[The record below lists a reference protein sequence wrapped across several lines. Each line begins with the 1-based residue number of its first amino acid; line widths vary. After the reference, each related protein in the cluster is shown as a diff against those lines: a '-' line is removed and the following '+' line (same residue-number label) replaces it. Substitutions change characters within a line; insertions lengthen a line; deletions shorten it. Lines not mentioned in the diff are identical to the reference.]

1 MTSPSASVNATPEMP
16 SLCPASVIT
25 GVLVSVE
32 DAFFARLEPSL
43 FPSAE
48 LSSAPEPCN
57 LAPQILSVVS
67 KEPEATNL
75 PSLCACAVSA
85 ARQSTLL
92 SWPLHAF
99 MFSTAFESMSHLYS
113 ITTWSCEHDANV
125 ASLASSSSDIQ
136 TTSLTGPEWPGMV
149 SSFSAPFEPLLN
161 MEIVLS

>member
-1 MTSPSASVNATPEMP
+1 MTSPSASVNATPEIP

-32 DAFFARLEPSL
+32 DAFLTRLEPSML
-43 FPSAE
+43 PSAE
-48 LSSAPEPCN
+48 LSSAPEPCSF
-57 LAPQILSVVS
+57 APQILSVVS

-75 PSLCACAVSA
+75 PSLCACASA

-99 MFSTAFESMSHLYS
+99 MFSTAFDSMSHLYS

-136 TTSLTGPEWPGMV
+136 T
-149 SSFSAPFEPLLN
+149 
-161 MEIVLS
+161 